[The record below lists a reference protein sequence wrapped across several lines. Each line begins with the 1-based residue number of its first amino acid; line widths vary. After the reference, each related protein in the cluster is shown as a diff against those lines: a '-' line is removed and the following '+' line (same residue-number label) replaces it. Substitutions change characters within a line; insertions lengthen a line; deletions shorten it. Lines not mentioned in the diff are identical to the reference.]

1 MYQET
6 ELLHVGDAPADWEGA
21 VNPPVYHASLF
32 SFESLQ
38 QFRDYVS
45 GEAQHYAY
53 TRVANPT
60 TRVLERKIA
69 FLEKAE
75 DAVAVASGMG
85 AITTTLLTLLQAGDH
100 LLVADCTYG
109 RGFCTQRLASL
120 GVEVETFTSDET
132 SDLSARIRS
141 NTRVIYLE
149 SPGGGGFRPIQD
161 LRAVARVAR
170 QNDVTTIIDNTYAT
184 PLFQNPIALGIDLVV
199 HSVSKYI
206 GGHSDL
212 VMGLVVGSSD
222 LIADVRKTA
231 LQLGGTPSP
240 SDAYLA
246 VRGLRTLPLRMARHQ
261 ESAFRVA
268 RWLESRPEILKVWY
282 PGLESFPGHDLAKTQ
297 MTGYPGLFSF
307 QMPWHGWEAKHRF
320 VDSLLSLFSLGYSWG
335 GFESLVL
342 PNLQRHEGQETDR
355 YRLSIGLEHPEDLI
369 GCLENALEARAQDG

>member
-1 MYQET
+1 MYRET
-6 ELLHVGDAPADWEGA
+6 ELLQVGDTSADWKGA

-38 QFRDYVS
+38 HFRDYVS

-60 TRVLERKIA
+60 TKVLEQKIA

-75 DAVAVASGMG
+75 DAVAVASGMA
-85 AITTTLLTLLQAGDH
+85 AITTTLLTLLHAGDH

-120 GVEVETFTSDET
+120 GVEVETFSSDET
-132 SDLSARIRS
+132 SDLSARIRP

-149 SPGGGGFRPIQD
+149 SPGGGGFCPIQD

-170 QNDVTTIIDNTYAT
+170 RNDVTTIIDNTWAT
-184 PLFQNPIALGIDLVV
+184 PLYQNPIELGIDIVL

-212 VMGLVVGSSD
+212 VMGLVVGSTD
-222 LIADVRKTA
+222 LIAQVRKMA
-231 LQLGGTPSP
+231 LHLGGTPSP

-246 VRGLRTLPLRMARHQ
+246 VRGLRTLPIRMARHQ

-268 RWLESRPEILKVWY
+268 RWLESRPEIQKVWY
-282 PGLESFPGHDLAKTQ
+282 PGLESFPGHELSKTQ
-297 MTGYPGLFSF
+297 MTGYSGLFSF
-307 QMPWHGWEAKHRF
+307 EMPWCGWEAKHCF
-320 VDSLLSLFSLGYSWG
+320 VDSLLSIFRLGYSWG

-342 PNLQRHEGQETDR
+342 PSLTKHEGQELDR
-355 YRLSIGLEHPEDLI
+355 YRLSIGLEHPEDLVA
-369 GCLENALEARAQDG
+369 CLEKALEAWDQ